1 MIHVCKCK
9 EHHHPHPTPQ
19 PHPKPNPSVTWH
31 QVHEAS
37 ASERQHPTPPR
48 PNPEKRALDEKK
60 EENTQIPMVGGHTR
74 TRAERHPEGT
84 TRGPFFIAQ
93 FLSST
98 SSYHKS
104 LGFLGAKMTP
114 PPLLEVTCPF
124 GYFGSK
130 LTVKNY
136 KTP

>member
-1 MIHVCKCK
+1 MQVQGTLSS
-9 EHHHPHPTPQ
+9 P

-60 EENTQIPMVGGHTR
+60 EEKQQIPMVGGHTR

-84 TRGPFFIAQ
+84 TRGPFFFAQ
-93 FLSST
+93 FLSSSILRT
-98 SSYHKS
+98 NDHNNVILSQITWIPRCKNDSPLRSSK
-104 LGFLGAKMTP
+104 
-114 PPLLEVTCPF
+114 
-124 GYFGSK
+124 
-130 LTVKNY
+130 
-136 KTP
+136 